1 VRRTWGAWSRG
12 IYPYGFVCGVLMSV
26 CAYPLRHWDA
36 PVPLLVVICFVPAYV
51 VSGFLV
57 ARRHG
62 GEQGVAAGAAS
73 MVTGHLVVFLTA
85 AGYAAVNESE
95 LAGLGWAL
103 FGVAFVPV
111 ALMFGVLC
119 GCVGAGLARGLRF
132 LSDHR

>member
-1 VRRTWGAWSRG
+1 
-12 IYPYGFVCGVLMSV
+12 MSV

-36 PVPLLVVICFVPAYV
+36 PVPLLVVICFVPAFV